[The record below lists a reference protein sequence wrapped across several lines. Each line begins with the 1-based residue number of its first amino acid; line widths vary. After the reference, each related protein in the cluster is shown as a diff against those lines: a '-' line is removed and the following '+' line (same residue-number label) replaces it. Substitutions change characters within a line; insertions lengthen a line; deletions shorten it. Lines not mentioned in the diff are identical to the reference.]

1 MIPDGQAPSPHGQ
14 GPSPHEQAQSPHGAS
29 PVTTRAIRLYDG
41 DSDTGTVHESGQAS
55 LTADRA
61 GANMAQ
67 THYTSK
73 TKRRPKNSKR
83 KDPSAATMAA
93 LRQLEAAAKK

>member
-1 MIPDGQAPSPHGQ
+1 LTAI
-14 GPSPHEQAQSPHGAS
+14 
-29 PVTTRAIRLYDG
+29 AIRVIFLA
-41 DSDTGTVHESGQAS
+41 QI
-55 LTADRA
+55 RA
-61 GANMAQ
+61 GVPNRRQSRREMAQ

-73 TKRRPKNSKR
+73 TKRRPKNSNR